1 MNGDNM
7 ETPLVKR
14 LAFLIWVYNEEGPF
28 VLLQSGPG
36 PESFTEERFK
46 FFDDSL
52 TEAYEY
58 TGDDPDYYKKL
69 MEGCAPLDLEHK
81 NPPCRRRKAERA
93 LHQAAWLLNMMGDIK
108 LAMDLVEKVRAD
120 VGA

>member
-1 MNGDNM
+1 M
-7 ETPLVKR
+7 ETSLVKR

-28 VLLQSGPG
+28 SGLLHTGPR
-36 PESFTEERFK
+36 PETFTEERFK

-58 TGDDPDYYKKL
+58 TGDDPDYHKKL

-81 NPPCRRRKAERA
+81 NPPCRRRRAERA
-93 LHQAAWLLNMMGDIK
+93 LHQAAWLMRVVPDVK
-108 LAMDLVEKVRAD
+108 LAMDLVGRIRAE